1 MLNLCLEKILG
12 NFTRQNLVDDINSIK
27 KELQFCFVY
36 FVFILLPDN
45 DTLQGMSSFATI
57 K

>member
-12 NFTRQNLVDDINSIK
+12 NFTRQNLVDDISSIK
-27 KELQFCFVY
+27 KELQI
-36 FVFILLPDN
+36 FILLPDN